1 MGVRPFD
8 PPEGAFCVLPQ
19 PFLSR
24 PRSATTEESTE
35 RHPLTFGS
43 AGGRVRAGG
52 GVIDRSRSALASKLF
67 GSGVIAQA
75 CGFLATAFAA
85 SRTSPG
91 DFALFAA
98 VTAATAVLGSV
109 NSLAAESRV
118 PVVGRRAA
126 EALNRAGF
134 SAVVVFSVVFALAGI
149 VGVVE
154 GQAWGHVALLTAW
167 CSAALGIQHLLVGI
181 VLRTQQQE
189 LLARNRLV
197 QGISNALLIVFFVI
211 AGMPGFFAL
220 SVAWGLSMTL
230 ADAVLL
236 PRVPGWGPGFAPA
249 RGRDVAALMDEVRWQ
264 PLSNLLSDGVG
275 QIPLLALPALG
286 APSVSGAWAAASRFL
301 TPIVNMAQITMQPIY
316 YGQAAAHL
324 REGDPDGYERHRRLW
339 SRRLAYGAIPV
350 LVGCYVALE
359 WFVPL
364 LGPEWRV
371 SSLAIVP
378 ACIVFPM
385 ALSWLPISQTL
396 ILSGHL
402 RAQFVW
408 TVVQFALSV
417 IPFAL
422 AATGHISALVALT
435 LWSLVSSGGMLVH
448 RFLQRRPPILRP
460 LRSSADE

>member
-1 MGVRPFD
+1 M
-8 PPEGAFCVLPQ
+8 
-19 PFLSR
+19 
-24 PRSATTEESTE
+24 
-35 RHPLTFGS
+35 
-43 AGGRVRAGG
+43 
-52 GVIDRSRSALASKLF
+52 IDRRRSALASKLF
-67 GSGVIAQA
+67 GSGVVAQA

-118 PVVGRRAA
+118 PVVGRRSA
-126 EALNRAGF
+126 ESLNRAGF
-134 SAVVVFSVVFALAGI
+134 TAVVVFSAVCALIGG
-149 VGVVE
+149 VGAAQ
-154 GQAWGHVALLTAW
+154 GQRWGHVALLTAW
-167 CSAALGIQHLLVGI
+167 CSAGLGLQHLLVGI

-197 QGISNALLIVFFVI
+197 QGISNALLIVALVL
-211 AGMPGFFAL
+211 AGMPGFYAL

-236 PRVPGWGPGFAPA
+236 PRVTGWAPA
-249 RGRDVAALMDEVRWQ
+249 FVPARRADVVELLDEVRWQ

-286 APSVSGAWAAASRFL
+286 APTVSGAWAAANRFL

-324 REGDPDGYERHRRLW
+324 RERDPEGYERHRRVW
-339 SRRLAYGAIPV
+339 SRRLACAAIPV
-350 LVGCYVALE
+350 LAGCYVALE
-359 WFVPL
+359 WLVPL
-364 LGPEWRV
+364 LGPEWSV

-402 RAQFVW
+402 RTQFVW
-408 TVVQFALSV
+408 TAVQFVLSV

-422 AATGHISALVALT
+422 AATGHVSALQALIV
-435 LWSLVSSGGMLVH
+435 WSLVSSGGMLAH
-448 RFLQRRPPILRP
+448 RFLQRRPPVLRAA
-460 LRSSADE
+460 ADPADG